1 MATTNLSYYDKA
13 TIPNAKNFR
22 FGIVVSEWN
31 PEITQNL
38 KNGAIETLLN
48 CGASKNNIVSW
59 EVPGSFELVYG
70 CKKMIQSQNVDA
82 FIDCGVLKEN
92 IVRWDVPGSFELIYG
107 AKKMQQSYDMLD
119 AVIVIGCVIQGET
132 KHFDFVCEGV
142 TQGIIDLNVKYDVP
156 VIFCVLTDNTK
167 QQSLD
172 RSGGKLG
179 NKGIECAVAAVKMA
193 ALKNIDRATGFN

>member
-1 MATTNLSYYDKA
+1 MATTNLSYYDKT
-13 TIPNAKNFR
+13 TIPNAKSFR

-31 PEITQNL
+31 SEITKNL
-38 KNGAIETLLN
+38 QKGAIETLLD
-48 CGASKNNIVSW
+48 CGAIKENIVSW
-59 EVPGSFELVYG
+59 DVPGSFELVYG
-70 CKKMIQSQNVDA
+70 CKKMIQSQKTDA
-82 FIDCGVLKEN
+82 I
-92 IVRWDVPGSFELIYG
+92 I
-107 AKKMQQSYDMLD
+107 A
-119 AVIVIGCVIQGET
+119 IGNVIQGET

-142 TQGIIDLNVKYDVP
+142 TQGIVDLNIKYEIP

-193 ALKNIDRATGFN
+193 ALKNIDTITENIGF

>member
-38 KNGAIETLLN
+38 KKGAIETLID
-48 CGASKNNIVSW
+48 CGTEENNIISW
-59 EVPGSFELVYG
+59 DVPGSFELVYG
-70 CKKMIQSQNVDA
+70 CKKMIETEQ
-82 FIDCGVLKEN
+82 
-92 IVRWDVPGSFELIYG
+92 
-107 AKKMQQSYDMLD
+107 LD
-119 AVIVIGCVIQGET
+119 AIIAVGNVIQGET
-132 KHFDFVCEGV
+132 KHFDFVCDGV
-142 TQGIIDLNVKYDVP
+142 TQGIVDLNMKYDVP

-167 QQSLD
+167 QQSID

-179 NKGIECAVAAVKMA
+179 NKGIECAVAAIKMA
-193 ALKNIDRATGFN
+193 AIKNIDRTSESIGF